1 MRYHEGVMAALKSGA
16 TVTSFALHK
25 LEPEF
30 ERGELRFEGL
40 TLPRDSFEVR
50 AFLDDPHANAKTP
63 TEGNP
68 HYLGTQSFYGLGPQ
82 AEAFAPGA
90 RERGEGQFAPMVIR
104 LNVTDRLRAFV
115 ARADKKD
122 VPVTLVAVDGD
133 GNEIADPGLN
143 FEGLSLVTS

>member
-1 MRYHEGVMAALKSGA
+1 MASLKSGA
-16 TVTSFALHK
+16 TVTSFSLDR
-25 LEPEF
+25 LEPGF

-50 AFLDDPHANAKTP
+50 AFLDEPHANAKTP

-68 HYLGTQSFYGLGPQ
+68 HYLGTQTFYGLGPE
-82 AEAFAPGA
+82 AEKYAPGA
-90 RERGEGQFAPMVIR
+90 RERGEGQFAPQQVR
-104 LNVTDRLRAFV
+104 LNVTDQLRTFLAK
-115 ARADKKD
+115 AGRKQN

-133 GNEIADPGLN
+133 GKEIREPGLQ